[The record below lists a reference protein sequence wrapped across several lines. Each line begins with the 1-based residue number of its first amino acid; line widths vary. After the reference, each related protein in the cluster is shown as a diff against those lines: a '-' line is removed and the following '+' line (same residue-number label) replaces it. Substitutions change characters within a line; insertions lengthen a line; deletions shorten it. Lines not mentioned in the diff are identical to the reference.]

1 MHQQITWHNA
11 SPEDGELARQREA
24 IIRPLAAQ
32 PSLTPMVVSETAG
45 TLKLRRSLV
54 YHLVAPY
61 RKLPQTST
69 WLLGRRDARGD
80 RGSSIPVAL
89 VLAAFR
95 VAAANTLTFGELLES
110 ARGGHLPGPTGS
122 MDHALPTA
130 WQTRLAAFCPI
141 PEITRW

>member
-24 IIRPLAAQ
+24 VIRPLAAQ

-61 RKLPQTST
+61 QKLPQTLT
-69 WLLGRRDARGD
+69 WLLGRSGRP
-80 RGSSIPVAL
+80 RGSRFL
-89 VLAAFR
+89 D
-95 VAAANTLTFGELLES
+95 
-110 ARGGHLPGPTGS
+110 PGCS
-122 MDHALPTA
+122 
-130 WQTRLAAFCPI
+130 RLGCI
-141 PEITRW
+141 

>member
-24 IIRPLAAQ
+24 VIRPLAAQ

-45 TLKLRRSLV
+45 TLKPRAQPGLSPRRSIPEAPTDLN
-54 YHLVAPY
+54 VAAW
-61 RKLPQTST
+61 SE
-69 WLLGRRDARGD
+69 GRP
-80 RGSSIPVAL
+80 RGSRFLDPGCSRLGCI
-89 VLAAFR
+89 R